1 MELMGNC
8 CRRSLPYRWVVFGV
22 AYLAFFVQYTIY
34 LSWNPFIPMAGELFN
49 LTMQQTGNIVAAVAV
64 GRILLQIPGGIV
76 VDRFPAKRVLLLSL
90 IVLGICTVGA
100 GLKGSYM
107 ALFFSQFCIGASGV
121 VVWPLCLKLVVDWF
135 PEQQRDSVAGLL
147 NTGTTLAV
155 ACINALIPFA
165 IGTLAWSSGFYILG
179 AAAIITAVIILAV
192 MKPAAAIP
200 VKNQAPPK
208 FSLNNL
214 LTLLRRTAFW
224 YGVLVYVGAV
234 YTSWGLN
241 TWLSAYLIRQ
251 VGIPAQTAGSMM
263 FLFGLCG
270 AAGMP
275 FVGML
280 TKGDPRRRCLVIGV
294 ILGVLTIMLI
304 GLPWIQNPAVLW
316 VYVAVLGL
324 AAFSYMGPV
333 NMLIT
338 NLTDMHLFGTAMA
351 IIVCVWQLSS
361 ILQSL
366 GIGHLLDYSKGGNP
380 YYLVF
385 SVLSAGSFLAC
396 VSAFMLSAKFFARV
410 ERNIG

>member
-1 MELMGNC
+1 MELIANRC
-8 CRRSLPYRWVVFGV
+8 TRTLPYRWVVFCL

-34 LSWNPFIPMAGELFN
+34 LSWNPFIPMAASLFN

-76 VDRFPAKRVLLLSL
+76 VDRFPAKQVLLLSL
-90 IVLGICTVGA
+90 LVLGICTVGA
-100 GLKGSYM
+100 GLKGSYT
-107 ALFFSQFCIGASGV
+107 ALFISQFCIGASGV

-135 PEQQRDSVAGLL
+135 PGRQRDLVAGLL
-147 NTGTTLAV
+147 NTGTTMAV

-165 IGTLAWSSGFYILG
+165 ISTLVWSSGFYILG
-179 AAAIITAVIILAV
+179 AAAIITAVIILVV
-192 MKPAAAIP
+192 MKPAAVIP
-200 VKNQAPPK
+200 EKTQAPPK
-208 FSLNNL
+208 FSLDHI
-214 LTLLRRTAFW
+214 LTLLRRTTFW
-224 YGVLVYVGAV
+224 YGLLVYVGAV

-241 TWLSAYLIRQ
+241 TWLIAYLIHQ
-251 VGIPAQTAGSMM
+251 AGIPAQTAGSMM

-280 TKGDPRRRCLVIGV
+280 TKGDPQRRCLVIGV
-294 ILGVLTIMLI
+294 ILAVLTMMLL

-316 VYVAVLGL
+316 GYVAVLGI
-324 AAFSYMGPV
+324 ATFSYMGPV

-366 GIGHLLDYSKGGNP
+366 GIGYLLDHSQGGNP
-380 YYLVF
+380 YHLIF
-385 SVLSAGSFLAC
+385 WILSAGSLLGC
-396 VSAFMLSAKFFARV
+396 VAAVLLRAKLKTV
-410 ERNIG
+410 G